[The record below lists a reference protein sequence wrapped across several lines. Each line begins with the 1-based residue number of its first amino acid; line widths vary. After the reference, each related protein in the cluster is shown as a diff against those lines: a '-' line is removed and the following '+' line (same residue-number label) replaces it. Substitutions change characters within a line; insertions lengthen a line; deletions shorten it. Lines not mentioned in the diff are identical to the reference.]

1 MELLTPEQQLQH
13 LNQQYEERRQTAPE
27 HESEKETMSRMLE
40 QQIQQH
46 EPTFSASSHEPRPAD
61 TLSGD
66 EQSRVQ
72 ELVTESFPPSGKGVW
87 AAIKAAKATGD
98 MALLDAF
105 HGALSGE
112 LYNHLVESK
121 QIKEV
126 S

>member
-13 LNQQYEERRQTAPE
+13 LDQQYQERRQTAPE
-27 HESEKETMSRMLE
+27 HESEQETMSRVVE

-46 EPTFSASSHEPRPAD
+46 EPTFSASSHEPRSSEALPM
-61 TLSGD
+61 D
-66 EQSRVQ
+66 EQARVQ
-72 ELVTESFPPSGKGVW
+72 ELVTQSFPPAGKGVW
-87 AAIKAAKATGD
+87 SAIKAAKESGD

-105 HGALSGE
+105 HGALAGE
-112 LYNHLVESK
+112 LYKHLVESK